1 MDREAQNIVQDMV
14 TKTIWKKKKCKTAKW
29 LSQEALQIAETRRE
43 GKGKGERKDTPSW
56 MQSSREY
63 QGEIKK
69 KAFLVKNAKKKGKTI
84 EWERLE
90 TTSREGTGNPLQ
102 YSCLENPM
110 GRGAW

>member
-1 MDREAQNIVQDMV
+1 MDREARNIVQDVV

-43 GKGKGERKDTPSW
+43 EKGKGERKDTPSW

-69 KAFLVKNAKKKGKTI
+69 KKKAFLVKNAKKKGKTI
-84 EWERLE
+84 EWVG
-90 TTSREGTGNPLQ
+90 EGNGTPLQ

-110 GRGAW
+110 GGGAW